1 MADKPLDRLTGPA
14 LWTGIVVVAA
24 WLIMV
29 ILLALHIGDQE
40 VQWSRLVFLLGS
52 IEAVA
57 FAAAGALF
65 GTQIQRQRVTDA
77 KERAD
82 KAEKEATSNKDAAVK
97 GRGSA
102 AVVKAESRSTGHTQ
116 GITRTS
122 AEGVPAASA
131 SLQLAEEL
139 FPDEPAA

>member
-1 MADKPLDRLTGPA
+1 MADKPLDRPTGPA
-14 LWTGIVVVAA
+14 LWTGIVVVAF
-24 WLIMV
+24 WLVMIV
-29 ILLALHIGDQE
+29 FLTRHVGDVE
-40 VQWSRLVFLLGS
+40 VQWSRLVFLLSS

-82 KAEKEATSNKDAAVK
+82 KAEKEATTNKDAAVK
-97 GRGSA
+97 GKALA
-102 AVVKAESRSTGHTQ
+102 AVVKSEARSAGHGQ

-122 AEGVPAASA
+122 VAGTPPTSA

-139 FPDEPAA
+139 FPDERSA

>member
-29 ILLALHIGDQE
+29 IFLAFHIGDQE
-40 VQWSRLVFLLGS
+40 VQWSRLVFLLSS

-77 KERAD
+77 KERAE
-82 KAEKEATSNKDAAVK
+82 KAEKEATSSKDAAVK
-97 GRGSA
+97 GKALA
-102 AVVKAESRSTGHTQ
+102 AVVKSESRSASHGQ
-116 GITRTS
+116 GIARMS
-122 AEGVPAASA
+122 AEGVPVASA
-131 SLQLAEEL
+131 SLLLAEEL
-139 FPDEPAA
+139 FPDEPVV